1 MANEFIA
8 RNGITSLGNIVVSG
22 SITTTGTVAISG
34 SIASAS
40 FSATASSADN
50 FLTRGTLTA
59 QTLVVQ
65 TITSSI
71 DFVTGSTRFGS
82 TLANSHVFSGSVT
95 MNPGGLFV
103 SSSGNVGIGTSS
115 PSSAANYRYLT
126 IMGSS
131 TTNGGVV
138 DLRTAGSIIWRTTSD
153 NTERMRIT
161 SGGNVGINGTPSSFS
176 TNVYFD
182 VIGNSTSQGG
192 IIQSRNSDNSI
203 IGSFFTNT
211 NGLNVRT
218 ETSHPILFSTAA
230 TERMRIASNGIVL
243 VNATSPGSFTNKF
256 IVNDAALATGSNGGW
271 FFLDRGNS
279 ANQFGWY
286 STNNTAHLWNGSAN
300 IMSANS
306 SGYITKPYNP
316 AFRAYSTTNGYVN
329 LNVGDVFPFNATE
342 YNIGSGYNTSN
353 YRFTAP
359 VAGVYKF
366 DFYSILYGAYTNAAI
381 AFHLN
386 AGNPTSGFNLHFSPN
401 LSGAWSNVVYT
412 TSLYLNSGD
421 YVFIKNTGTY
431 VQYHGLSWSSFSG
444 YLVG

>member
-82 TLANSHVFSGSVT
+82 LLANTHVFSGSVT

-103 SSSGNVGIGTSS
+103 SSSGNVGIGSTNTDPLSLNRDRNLAIVTTST
-115 PSSAANYRYLT
+115 SAALT
-126 IMGSS
+126 LVGSNNGRIDFGVGS
-131 TTNGGVV
+131 T
-138 DLRTAGSIIWRTTSD
+138 RTAGIYSDASNYTEIFTS
-153 NTERMRIT
+153 TALPILL
-161 SGGNVGINGTPSSFS
+161 S
-176 TNVYFD
+176 TN
-182 VIGNSTSQGG
+182 N
-192 IIQSRNSDNSI
+192 
-203 IGSFFTNT
+203 
-211 NGLNVRT
+211 
-218 ETSHPILFSTAA
+218 
-230 TERMRIASNGIVL
+230 TERMRIASGGNVL
-243 VNATSPGSFTNKF
+243 INATSPGSFTNKL